1 MLEREDFED
10 LWEMMPGIKPCTVF
24 QRLADSELGPAITVT
39 ASEKR
44 PMDTK
49 TMTMLGVVESEMD
62 FCTFHLWVSTFS
74 TPALVGKHWIIQEQS
89 GRQWVV
95 MMSRLEMQETRYRCD
110 CIENMR

>member
-10 LWEMMPGIKPCTVF
+10 LWEMMPGIKPCTIF
-24 QRLADSELGPAITVT
+24 QRTTNSGLGAAIAVG

-44 PMDTK
+44 PMDSK
-49 TMTMLGVVESEMD
+49 TLSILGVVESEID

-74 TPALVGKHWIIQEQS
+74 APAQVGKHWIIQEES

-95 MMSRLEMQETRYRCD
+95 MLSRLEMQETRYRCD